1 MKSLIQLL
9 HNINNEYLGAGIGEP
24 PLYPDALLEKWLREA
39 LSAGCAEP
47 SAMHVSTIGVDGFP
61 ECRTVLFKGFQ
72 MQEPD
77 MESDEVKFLTFYTNY
92 NSDKGKAL
100 ALNNNIA
107 LTFFW
112 PELFKEVRVV
122 GRAYR
127 YTTEAGESYWNHR
140 PWKNKLASIISEQ
153 SRPIESR
160 ATLIQKFKEADT
172 DLYGAYVTRPKNW
185 GGYLVEP
192 ISYEFWQ
199 GRQNRLHERIK
210 YTVDPNNDKLWHT
223 QILQP

>member
-1 MKSLIQLL
+1 
-9 HNINNEYLGAGIGEP
+9 
-24 PLYPDALLEKWLREA
+24 
-39 LSAGCAEP
+39 
-47 SAMHVSTIGVDGFP
+47 
-61 ECRTVLFKGFQ
+61 LFKGFQ